1 MKDMITIPRLNAKEM
16 KRGRVIYM
24 NYLNDMD
31 LMLVIL
37 ELGKESLSSIEYH
50 WDKEIHPSL

>member
-1 MKDMITIPRLNAKEM
+1 MITIPRLNAKEM

-31 LMLVIL
+31 HMLVIL
-37 ELGKESLSSIEYH
+37 EPGKESLSSIE
-50 WDKEIHPSL
+50 